1 MKFKR
6 TIGLIGG
13 LGPFAGAYA
22 LNRLFEM
29 AASDYGCE
37 EDEDFPEII
46 LSSVPFKGTSLAGLQ
61 ENNAVKTALRDGLY
75 LLEDCGAKLATIVC
89 NSSHVFLPELA
100 PTSNIEIV
108 SLIDSVLDKLKSF
121 ETDSFCA
128 LCSRSAREAKL
139 FEALAARSGKRFVA
153 LSAQQ
158 AELTDELIGLGMR
171 ATLCDRFVA
180 ELPSLIESVSLKGRR
195 AVVIGCTELSRLGSG
210 GLKAAPYIIDTL
222 DEALALLLKKAL

>member
-61 ENNAVKTALRDGLY
+61 ENNAVKTALRGIDTIALLY
-75 LLEDCGAKLATIVC
+75 
-89 NSSHVFLPELA
+89 
-100 PTSNIEIV
+100 
-108 SLIDSVLDKLKSF
+108 
-121 ETDSFCA
+121 
-128 LCSRSAREAKL
+128 
-139 FEALAARSGKRFVA
+139 
-153 LSAQQ
+153 
-158 AELTDELIGLGMR
+158 
-171 ATLCDRFVA
+171 
-180 ELPSLIESVSLKGRR
+180 GRR
-195 AVVIGCTELSRLGSG
+195 PE
-210 GLKAAPYIIDTL
+210 
-222 DEALALLLKKAL
+222 